1 MESNEQIAKLTMQQ
15 AAMPDFF
22 IKVIFVRNAI
32 YDFAGRIYTN
42 NSLHAVQIA

>member
-22 IKVIFVRNAI
+22 YQGYFLLEMPYMTLLVV
-32 YDFAGRIYTN
+32 YTEII
-42 NSLHAVQIA
+42 HCMPFR